1 MVISPTYSLTYLI
14 TEGKH
19 NVLWNASQSIST
31 AGATPPHPRACLF
44 RRERRKSKIGGI
56 FLIPNYVS
64 VRAEA
69 ITKGEAKKSAS
80 HDIRLRAPAYLR
92 DDPNATMVIFRTRDQ
107 GGNGQI
113 TSDVARS
120 RPEEV
125 RSALYDHIDALDR
138 EQRERNEAHKTK
150 RGGKRLQ
157 NTFIRGV
164 ITFTPEGVANVKA
177 ADLDKAAFQT
187 LRAICERQNVKP
199 VYIVKHLDEKTPH
212 YHFLTEGCDLDSGKS
227 RSCELSRQACRE
239 MQDIA
244 GRNFGALGFV
254 RGQSKSLTG
263 AEHMTVKQLHAQ
275 ERDEQIAQLDTLHS
289 CVEATK
295 TELADLHAER
305 DQLDREVCERN
316 DDLRKIEDKKKAAE
330 EEKNRIDEEIKQLQD
345 DLRRQRLTQDQL
357 SQLSKAAM
365 REYKERV
372 TKCRQAL
379 KALKA
384 SAKKM
389 QELEQMNVAAE
400 KKLQLTTQ
408 QLQIYGGAVAMAEE
422 LDRVKTYLEER
433 GYIEEYENWAS
444 DYETVR
450 RQEQE
455 QEEDDYIGTYD
466 YGFER

>member
-31 AGATPPHPRACLF
+31 AGATPPHPRACLL

-120 RPEEV
+120 RPEEA
-125 RSALYDHIDALDR
+125 RRALYDHIDVIDK
-138 EQRERNEAHKTK
+138 EQRERNKAHKTK
-150 RGGKRLQ
+150 RGGKPLQ
-157 NTFIRGV
+157 NTFIRGI
-164 ITFTPEGVANVKA
+164 ITFSPEGVANVNH
-177 ADLDKAAFQT
+177 ADLDKAAFKT
-187 LRAICERQNVKP
+187 LREICERQNVKP
-199 VYIVKHLDEKTPH
+199 VYIAKHLDEKTPH
-212 YHFLTEGCDLDSGKS
+212 YHFLTEGCDLNSGKS
-227 RSCELSRQACRE
+227 RSCELGRQACRE

-244 GRNFGALGFV
+244 GRNFGALGFQ

-275 ERDEQIAQLDTLHS
+275 ERDEQIAQLDALHS
-289 CVEATK
+289 CVAATK
-295 TELADLHAER
+295 TELADLYAER

-316 DDLRKIEDKKKAAE
+316 DDLRKVEDKKKAAE
-330 EEKNRIDEEIKQLQD
+330 EEKKRIDEEIKRLQD

-357 SQLSKAAM
+357 SQLTNAAIK
-365 REYKERV
+365 EYKERV
-372 TKCRQAL
+372 SKCRQAL

-384 SAKKM
+384 AAKKM
-389 QELEQMNVAAE
+389 QELEMQNAAAE

-408 QLQIYGGAVAMAEE
+408 QLKIYGGAVAMAEE

-433 GYIEEYENWAS
+433 GYAEEYENWAS

-455 QEEDDYIGTYD
+455 QEVDDYIGAYD